1 MDIDSM
7 HSVLPFL
14 ITQSFSP
21 SPPLTLTERK
31 HQAEVVHLSPAAE
44 R

>member
-31 HQAEVVHLSPAAE
+31 HQAEVVHLSPVAE